1 MSESWERENETLDK
15 VIKLDDFEIISN
27 VFQRNGV
34 GGRPAIV
41 VNSKKYTVENLTQS
55 VISIP
60 WGVEAVWAVL
70 TPRNVTNASK
80 IQKIVVGSIYCKP
93 DSRKKSLL
101 LDHIA
106 EVYSQLSSKFQKGL
120 HWIICGDTNDL
131 KLEPILHLNSKFK
144 QVVQDFTRLN
154 PPRILDPII
163 TTLSDYYQLPKC
175 LPPLDADP
183 DSNGKPSDHLMVVM
197 EPVSV
202 INNQPARTKRE
213 ITYRPYSNDGLERMQ
228 EWMKNEDWS
237 EVESV
242 ESANLKTEL
251 LQNLLLRKYYEFF
264 PVKTSIIWS
273 DSEPYFNAKLAK
285 LKRRKC
291 REFHKNRKSLKWRA
305 MENKYQI
312 QLSKAKQEFYRRKI
326 KFLKNAKSKQW
337 HRELK
342 KLTSFDQNY
351 EDKIEVEDIKGHSN
365 KKQAELIA
373 DKFAEV
379 SQGYERLN
387 TDDIDVPQFSENDI
401 PKITEED
408 VIEILSGLDTNKS
421 NIEGDVP
428 AKIFKHFASQL
439 GKPVASVT
447 NSLIQQ
453 GCWPGIFK
461 LEIVTP
467 VPKTYP
473 LKNIDDLRNIS
484 GLINLEKISEK
495 IISKML
501 ISDMKDN
508 IDPSQYANQKGLSIQ
523 HYLVKFMDRVLQTID
538 SNSKKD
544 ACAILATLVDWKQAF
559 PRQCPK
565 LGVESFVKNGVRPA
579 LIPLLVN
586 FFQGRRMKVKWHGEM
601 SSERELIGGGP
612 QGSTFG
618 LWEYLSQSNDNANC
632 LDEKDRFKFVD
643 DLTFIE
649 IIYLLNVGL
658 STYNVRQHVPSDVPS
673 HNQIIPAEHLK
684 TQKHLG
690 AINKWTKK
698 QKMKLNIKKTKS
710 IIFNFTKKY
719 QFSTKLSVDDQKLDI
734 VKEAKLLGTHITDDL
749 KWNKN
754 TSEIVKNAYKRM
766 QLLIK
771 AAKFTKS
778 KSDLKSIYLT
788 YVRSILEQSA
798 VVWHSSLSGKNRRD
812 LERVQKAAVRIILG
826 ENYTSYRNGLK
837 LLNLKTLNERRKEL
851 CLKFAKKCLGS
862 EKVKDMFQ
870 RKKSLH
876 PMKKRKQEK
885 FKQRRIK
892 TERYRKSTI
901 PYMINLLNKDVEDKK
916 TSLKGHF

>member
-242 ESANLKTEL
+242 ESANLKIEL

-291 REFHKNRKSLKWRA
+291 REFHKNRKSLKWRV

-312 QLSKAKQEFYRRKI
+312 QLSKAKQEFYMRKI

-351 EDKIEVEDIKGHSN
+351 ED
-365 KKQAELIA
+365 
-373 DKFAEV
+373 
-379 SQGYERLN
+379 
-387 TDDIDVPQFSENDI
+387 
-401 PKITEED
+401 
-408 VIEILSGLDTNKS
+408 
-421 NIEGDVP
+421 EG
-428 AKIFKHFASQL
+428 
-439 GKPVASVT
+439 
-447 NSLIQQ
+447 
-453 GCWPGIFK
+453 
-461 LEIVTP
+461 
-467 VPKTYP
+467 
-473 LKNIDDLRNIS
+473 
-484 GLINLEKISEK
+484 
-495 IISKML
+495 
-501 ISDMKDN
+501 
-508 IDPSQYANQKGLSIQ
+508 
-523 HYLVKFMDRVLQTID
+523 
-538 SNSKKD
+538 
-544 ACAILATLVDWKQAF
+544 
-559 PRQCPK
+559 
-565 LGVESFVKNGVRPA
+565 
-579 LIPLLVN
+579 
-586 FFQGRRMKVKWHGEM
+586 
-601 SSERELIGGGP
+601 
-612 QGSTFG
+612 
-618 LWEYLSQSNDNANC
+618 
-632 LDEKDRFKFVD
+632 
-643 DLTFIE
+643 
-649 IIYLLNVGL
+649 
-658 STYNVRQHVPSDVPS
+658 
-673 HNQIIPAEHLK
+673 
-684 TQKHLG
+684 
-690 AINKWTKK
+690 
-698 QKMKLNIKKTKS
+698 
-710 IIFNFTKKY
+710 
-719 QFSTKLSVDDQKLDI
+719 
-734 VKEAKLLGTHITDDL
+734 
-749 KWNKN
+749 
-754 TSEIVKNAYKRM
+754 
-766 QLLIK
+766 
-771 AAKFTKS
+771 
-778 KSDLKSIYLT
+778 
-788 YVRSILEQSA
+788 
-798 VVWHSSLSGKNRRD
+798 
-812 LERVQKAAVRIILG
+812 
-826 ENYTSYRNGLK
+826 
-837 LLNLKTLNERRKEL
+837 
-851 CLKFAKKCLGS
+851 
-862 EKVKDMFQ
+862 
-870 RKKSLH
+870 
-876 PMKKRKQEK
+876 
-885 FKQRRIK
+885 
-892 TERYRKSTI
+892 
-901 PYMINLLNKDVEDKK
+901 
-916 TSLKGHF
+916 